1 MSEKRSS
8 SVYVPRD
15 EAFEEVKQMTF
26 STKTLKSVLHAL
38 LPQVEIM
45 LLDPH
50 LGFPYFPAIDSLFQE
65 GVPLPKNKNKNFF
78 QSIIPRLVKTIAEGE
93 GDILLFETPAMI
105 ESMPHLFLTNL
116 LFLELDLVLDELIFF
131 CCRR

>member
-1 MSEKRSS
+1 M
-8 SVYVPRD
+8 YVPRD

-50 LGFPYFPAIDSLFQE
+50 LGFPYFTAIDSLFQE
-65 GVPLPKNKNKNFF
+65 GVPLPKSKNFF
-78 QSIIPRLVKTIAEGE
+78 QSIIPRLVKTIAERE

-105 ESMPHLFLTNL
+105 DSMPDLFLSSSLPL
-116 LFLELDLVLDELIFF
+116 LFLAIDLVLAQSKFL

>member
-1 MSEKRSS
+1 M
-8 SVYVPRD
+8 YVPRD

-50 LGFPYFPAIDSLFQE
+50 LGFPYFTAIDSLFQE
-65 GVPLPKNKNKNFF
+65 GVPLPKSKNFF

-105 ESMPHLFLTNL
+105 DSMPDLFLASSP
-116 LFLELDLVLDELIFF
+116 FS
-131 CCRR
+131 

>member
-1 MSEKRSS
+1 M
-8 SVYVPRD
+8 YVPRD

-50 LGFPYFPAIDSLFQE
+50 LGFPYFTAIDSLFQE
-65 GVPLPKNKNKNFF
+65 GVPLPKSKNFF

-105 ESMPHLFLTNL
+105 DSMPDLFLASSSL
-116 LFLELDLVLDELIFF
+116 LEMDRVVDESVFF